1 MCLDELMKIR
11 TFITLELSQT
21 VRNKLSAHAEL
32 ISGHNKLQ
40 QIRWL
45 SMENYHLT
53 LTFLGNVEYVL
64 ISSLQ
69 LKLEQNLRSIKS
81 VFFRFSEITPFPFSG
96 TPKIAAAMLEQSD
109 ELMQLQ
115 HNTVKC
121 ASAFGISLERKRFS
135 PHVSL
140 GRLKSRSRKSI
151 GFQPQQIFLEG
162 VSRKLVIFQSELTPK
177 GAVYTSLGEI
187 SLM

>member
-1 MCLDELMKIR
+1 MKIR
-11 TFITLELSQT
+11 TFLALELPQT

-32 ISGHNKLQ
+32 ISGHDKLQ

-45 SMENYHLT
+45 PKQNYHLT
-53 LTFLGNVEYVL
+53 LAFLGNVEYVL

-69 LKLEQNLRSIKS
+69 LKLEQNLSFNKA
-81 VFFRFSEITPFPFSG
+81 VPFRFSEITPFPFSG
-96 TPKIAAAMLEQSD
+96 TPKIAAAILERS
-109 ELMQLQ
+109 EILMQLQ
-115 HNTVKC
+115 LCIAKC
-121 ASAFGISLERKRFS
+121 VRGFGISLERRRFT
-135 PHVSL
+135 PHVTL

-151 GFQPQQIFLEG
+151 VFQPQQIFLEG
-162 VSRKLVIFQSELTPK
+162 VSEKMVIFQSELAPK

>member
-1 MCLDELMKIR
+1 MKIR
-11 TFITLELSQT
+11 TFLALELPQT

-32 ISGHNKLQ
+32 ISGYDKLQ

-45 SMENYHLT
+45 LQENYHLT
-53 LTFLGNVEYVL
+53 LAFLGDVEYVL

-69 LKLEQNLRSIKS
+69 LQLEQNLRYNIA
-81 VFFRFSEITPFPFSG
+81 VPFRFSEITPFPFSG
-96 TPKIAAAMLEQSD
+96 TPKIVAAMLEHSD
-109 ELMQLQ
+109 ELIQLQ

-121 ASAFGISLERKRFS
+121 VRSFGISLERRRFT
-135 PHVSL
+135 PHVTL

-151 GFQPQQIFLEG
+151 VFRPQQIFLEG
-162 VSRKLVIFQSELTPK
+162 VSEKVVIYQSELTPK
-177 GAVYTSLGEI
+177 GAVYSVLGEI